1 MIDIDRGIAYRSIF
15 TRGVGPMV
23 ATLRIAAALAIMGA
37 VAVLTIVY
45 TVGAF
50 GSTPL

>member
-1 MIDIDRGIAYRSIF
+1 MI
-15 TRGVGPMV
+15 
-23 ATLRIAAALAIMGA
+23 ATLRIAFALAVMGA

-45 TVGAF
+45 TGGAF